1 MSGERRAGSKE
12 QEARSEER
20 VVGVG
25 RFGVGR
31 KAESTA
37 GKACLLMLILAPT
50 TFAQAEFSFDNLHF
64 WVGTGANRAAV
75 AIDWQENATDPPAL
89 VWGYR
94 WDGTADGD
102 DMLTAVVAAD
112 PRLFAKLGGT
122 RGNPNAVYGIGYDAN
137 GDGKFAIDDDTVFDA
152 EGFAFT
158 GPADLA
164 TSTDATDYY
173 AEGWFT
179 GFWHYGVA
187 SANPYDGATW
197 SDIAVGMASRE
208 LTDGS
213 WDSWTFS
220 PTFNFASFAGNPIP
234 APPPLMAGDFNQD
247 GGVNTGDYTVW
258 RNAFGSTSHLAAD
271 ASGNGHVDAADYV
284 VWRKALRAAEIGASS
299 ARAFTVPE
307 LISAV
312 LFVSGLLMT
321 EFMFGRNANLR

>member
-1 MSGERRAGSKE
+1 MRTENCKMQIANCKLHKIAKRIL
-12 QEARSEER
+12 
-20 VVGVG
+20 
-25 RFGVGR
+25 GVGR

-37 GKACLLMLILAPT
+37 AKTCIIVVSLAST
-50 TFAQAEFSFDNLHF
+50 TFAQTPFSFDDIQF
-64 WVGTGANRAAV
+64 WVGAGDNRAAV
-75 AIDWQENATDPPAL
+75 AIDWHEHQAEPPAL
-89 VWGYR
+89 VWGFR
-94 WDGTADGD
+94 WDGIAHGS
-102 DMLTAVVAAD
+102 DMFTAVVAAD

-122 RGNPNAVYGIGYDAN
+122 RSNPDAVYGIGYDAN
-137 GDGKFAIDDDTVFDA
+137 GDGEFAIDDDTVFDA

-164 TSTDATDYY
+164 TSMDATDCY

-197 SDIAVGMASRE
+197 SDNAVGMASRE

-220 PTFNFASFAGNPIP
+220 PTFNFASFAGNPVA
-234 APPPLMAGDFNQD
+234 APPPLMVGDFNQD
-247 GGVNTGDYTVW
+247 GRVDTGDYSAW

-299 ARAFTVPE
+299 SENINIPEPTSALSFAF
-307 LISAV
+307 
-312 LFVSGLLMT
+312 LLT
-321 EFMFGRNANLR
+321 QFMIRSKR